1 MSWLIASFW
10 PYILAGGT
18 ALVAIASAYLK
29 GRGDGKNNQLAKEA
43 EVRAKTNKKLVDAVG
58 AKPTRSVLDDPN
70 NRDNR
75 TR

>member
-1 MSWLIASFW
+1 MSWLIAQFW
-10 PYILAGGT
+10 PYIVAGAA
-18 ALVAIASAYLK
+18 ALVALATAYTR
-29 GRGDGKNNQLAKEA
+29 GRSDGKNNQLAKEA